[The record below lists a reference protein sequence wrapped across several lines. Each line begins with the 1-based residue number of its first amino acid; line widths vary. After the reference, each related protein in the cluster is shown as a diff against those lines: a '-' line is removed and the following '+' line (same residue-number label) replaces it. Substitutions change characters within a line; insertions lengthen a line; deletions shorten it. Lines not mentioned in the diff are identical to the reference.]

1 MEYLIALIVLVIG
14 VGTIGYMVHLHQYK
28 LREQEQ
34 MNTVKQQMKERKDLS
49 ELRQAARKAELDRQA
64 VRNALPVKW
73 GGVPTS
79 SEVQSFT
86 KSKQVQTVGNN
97 SIGIQS
103 GGSIQTSTL
112 RPSTRPTVFDNSD
125 DMLTTMILQN
135 AINRQSNITSGTVSW
150 IDNVPTITET
160 PAPVES
166 SYSSSYSS
174 PSSSYSSSSSSDS
187 DSSSRSS
194 YSSSY
199 SSSSDSSS
207 SSDYSSSSSD
217 SSSFSSD

>member
-14 VGTIGYMVHLHQYK
+14 VSTIGHMVYLHRAK

-34 MNTVKQQMKERKDLS
+34 IDAAKQQIKERNELS
-49 ELRQAARKAELDRQA
+49 KLRQAARKAELDRQA
-64 VRNALPVKW
+64 VRNALPVNW
-73 GGVPTS
+73 IEAPTS

-86 KSKQVQTVGNN
+86 KLRQVQTVSNN
-97 SIGIQS
+97 SVGFQS
-103 GGSIQTSTL
+103 GRSL
-112 RPSTRPTVFDNSD
+112 RVSSRPIVIDNSD

-135 AINRQSNITSGTVSW
+135 AINHHSDITSGTVSW
-150 IDNVPTITET
+150 NDNVPTITET

-217 SSSFSSD
+217 SSSSSSD